1 LGAIIFANGELR
13 HPKVILDMIRSTDL
27 LIAVNG
33 GAAHCRDL
41 GLSPSVIIGD
51 LDSLEEELISNYIAQ
66 GADVFQHPT
75 RKNETD
81 LELAI
86 LYAVERDLDE
96 IIIFGASGARWDM
109 TLANVLLLAHP
120 RASNLMIKI
129 SDGRQN
135 IYIVRDGET
144 LEIDGNPGDTVSLI
158 PLKGKVEGVTTTNLE
173 YSLENSTLNFASTRG
188 ISNVLLDSQ
197 ASVHIT
203 KGMLLTI
210 VNHN

>member
-1 LGAIIFANGELR
+1 
-13 HPKVILDMIRSTDL
+13 
-27 LIAVNG
+27 
-33 GAAHCRDL
+33 
-41 GLSPSVIIGD
+41 
-51 LDSLEEELISNYIAQ
+51 LISNYIAQ